1 MIGSSKNSGLG
12 AELSAAANR
21 AGSQK
26 DIDAQYQSMCQ
37 ILRVGNCL
45 FFQAAQMGA
54 RENNAKFRGPFT
66 YMKEISYG

>member
-37 ILRVGNCL
+37 ILSVGNCL

-54 RENNAKFRGPFT
+54 ERITQSFEGV
-66 YMKEISYG
+66 